1 MARTGGVPGVS
12 AALLEPTVADAAAI
26 AELFRTSFAET
37 FGHLY
42 AAEDLALFLASK
54 TREAFAE
61 ELADPAFHFQWARD
75 DDGTPL
81 GFVKLGPPD
90 FPIETPPATIE
101 LRQIYV
107 LEFATG
113 QGLGARLMDWAT
125 DRARSVGATHLQLS
139 VYIDNHRAR
148 RLYTKRGFAEIG
160 GYTFMVGN
168 HADEDIIMRASL

>member
-1 MARTGGVPGVS
+1 MT
-12 AALLEPTVADAAAI
+12 LTEPTTSDAAVI
-26 AELFRTSFAET
+26 ADLFRTSFTET

-42 AAEDLALFLASK
+42 AAENLALFLASK
-54 TREAFAE
+54 TPATFAE
-61 ELADPAFHFQWARD
+61 ELADPAFHFQLAVHD
-75 DDGTPL
+75 NGAAV

-107 LEFATG
+107 IESATG
-113 QGLGARLMDWAT
+113 QGIGARLMNWAT

-148 RLYTKRGFAEIG
+148 RLYTKRGFSEIG